1 MLQFLYSI
9 SDESV
14 HSKIERIY
22 IDYHE
27 NMIKYAEGLLS
38 SMGRKNYR
46 IDAEDAVQNAFIK
59 ITRYVYNIDFTL
71 GKKYVKNYVFS
82 ILHNEICNLVKENKT
97 EEELDENENF
107 FVDDDIADMINAS
120 EKYNEIVDVI
130 KKMDLIYS
138 TTLFMYFC
146 KEMTVNNIADVMGVS
161 AKTVYTRL
169 SRGKKHLMESLIKE
183 NLYEK

>member
-14 HSKIERIY
+14 HSKIEQIY

-27 NMIKYAEGLLS
+27 NMLKYAEGLLS

-82 ILHNEICNLVKENKT
+82 ILHN
-97 EEELDENENF
+97 
-107 FVDDDIADMINAS
+107 
-120 EKYNEIVDVI
+120 
-130 KKMDLIYS
+130 S
-138 TTLFMYFC
+138 TRAF
-146 KEMTVNNIADVMGVS
+146 N
-161 AKTVYTRL
+161 R
-169 SRGKKHLMESLIKE
+169 
-183 NLYEK
+183 YE